1 MKQRSSTPAD
11 KFMGARL
18 RAARIEAKITQA
30 ELGEQL
36 GISFQQIQK
45 YEKGVN
51 RLSAARLND
60 VAAYFGKPATWFSEG
75 STLKL
80 ANGASKRDLGAEI
93 LGTTMGRRL
102 VEAFLDINVDDER
115 AALLQLAEMLAR
127 RSARR
132 LQAAE

>member
-1 MKQRSSTPAD
+1 
-11 KFMGARL
+11 MGARL